1 MFYRARAVAKSL
13 SIPTINL
20 KGFPLD
26 AFLSS
31 GELSPASH
39 LICESAEAI
48 ATYGSHCNLRN
59 CRQASQVR
67 QAMFL
72 LFQLSVHFQLSVAV

>member
-20 KGFPLD
+20 KGSPLD

-48 ATYGSHCNLRN
+48 ATCGSHCNLRKPL
-59 CRQASQVR
+59 QPAELPPSFASPASDVPFFP
-67 QAMFL
+67 A
-72 LFQLSVHFQLSVAV
+72 